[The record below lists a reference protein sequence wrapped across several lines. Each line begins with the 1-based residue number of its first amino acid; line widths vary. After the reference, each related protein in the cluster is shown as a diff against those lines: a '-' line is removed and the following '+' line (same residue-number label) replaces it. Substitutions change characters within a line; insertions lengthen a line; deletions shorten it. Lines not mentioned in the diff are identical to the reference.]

1 MKRIIWSCI
10 AIVII
15 SWVVR
20 SNIENNRIREEKLI
34 EKEKQAETIRADVN
48 ALARAHGARSNWV
61 TTLSGGSQYRFK
73 PILSIELERVWIN
86 NGPIVF
92 WGSLKDIVTLDENHY
107 EVMFERTLWA
117 SVEFMFDT
125 DLRLSLQAKKSQIDS
140 FMNSHQDLLG
150 DYGFNNG
157 IAVIAKVDEIY
168 SNQIVDPECGIAD
181 IKTGSGE
188 LLDLI
193 YTGDTEP

>member
-1 MKRIIWSCI
+1 M
-10 AIVII
+10 
-15 SWVVR
+15 R

-117 SVEFMFDT
+117 SSLSTWVQKLFLQTVISVF
-125 DLRLSLQAKKSQIDS
+125 RLFEDVRAAAHHSRPVGCILC
-140 FMNSHQDLLG
+140 L
-150 DYGFNNG
+150 
-157 IAVIAKVDEIY
+157 
-168 SNQIVDPECGIAD
+168 
-181 IKTGSGE
+181 SG
-188 LLDLI
+188 L
-193 YTGDTEP
+193 PR